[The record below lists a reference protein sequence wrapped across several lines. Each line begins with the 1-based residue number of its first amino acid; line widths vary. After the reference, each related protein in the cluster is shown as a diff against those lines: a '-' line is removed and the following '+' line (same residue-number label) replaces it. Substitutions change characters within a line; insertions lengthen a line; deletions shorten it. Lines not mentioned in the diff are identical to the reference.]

1 MTGSKHRG
9 GRIQPA
15 LRIGHLQ
22 TNLLSVSLIHRGLYD
37 SNLGIG
43 KIRRSYHAG
52 PHILINIVNNMVIP
66 HNKGAIVPGIPLS
79 NQAEPVTIRASD
91 RQSRRSRS
99 PLRPRNSARWN
110 WSAFLRRISLL
121 AFVFTMPGFAREMG
135 AGIMLPDIG
144 DSSET
149 YLSAANAR
157 RLGEAF
163 MREAR
168 ARISIIDEP
177 EISSYLN
184 GLGYRLASHGGAS
197 SAGFGNTGA
206 AKTDFTFFAVR
217 DPAINAF
224 AVPGG
229 FIGINAGLILNTE
242 SESELA
248 AVLGHEIAHIRQRH
262 IARAIQLSDN
272 MNPLAIAGV
281 LAAILIG
288 SQSSQAGRAAMTAVT
303 AGTMQKRIDFTRA
316 NEKEADRIGMG
327 ILSAAGFDPRAAP
340 DFFERLQTAHRYYS
354 QPPEFLS
361 IHPVTVSRIA
371 DSRNRA
377 EQYPYRQY
385 VDSLAY
391 HLTRAHLAVMMEQ
404 NPKKSITYFDNAL
417 RNGKYRNRAATRYG
431 LALAS
436 MAANR
441 WKEAKAE
448 IGKLLKTH
456 PNHVVFRA
464 RLAEIE
470 LASGHISKST
480 DIYADAL
487 LLHPGHQL
495 LTEGYARALLQGNKP
510 KKVIALLDR
519 QGGESSRSPT
529 LQQLLAKAF
538 AHTSNRTGASAA
550 LAEHHYL
557 NGDIDAAIRQLR
569 IALETSAQ
577 DYYRNSRIEARL
589 KQFEEERNLRAKQ

>member
-1 MTGSKHRG
+1 MRS
-9 GRIQPA
+9 A
-15 LRIGHLQ
+15 
-22 TNLLSVSLIHRGLYD
+22 
-37 SNLGIG
+37 GIF
-43 KIRRSYHAG
+43 
-52 PHILINIVNNMVIP
+52 
-66 HNKGAIVPGIPLS
+66 
-79 NQAEPVTIRASD
+79 
-91 RQSRRSRS
+91 
-99 PLRPRNSARWN
+99 PLRSKNPARRNGGVLLLW
-110 WSAFLRRISLL
+110 ISLL
-121 AFVFTMPGFAREMG
+121 ALLFTIPGFARERG
-135 AGIMLPDIG
+135 LGIILPDMG

-149 YLSAANAR
+149 FLSAANAR
-157 RLGEAF
+157 QLGEAF

-168 ARISIIDEP
+168 ARIPIIDEP

-184 GLGYRLASHGGAS
+184 SVGYRLASRSGG
-197 SAGFGNTGA
+197 GNTTA
-206 AKTDFTFFAVR
+206 TKMHFTFFAVQN
-217 DPAINAF
+217 PAINAF

-229 FIGINAGLILNTE
+229 FIGVNAGLILSTE

-248 AVLGHEIAHIRQRH
+248 AVLGHEIAHIRQHH
-262 IARAIQLSDN
+262 IARAIQLTDK

-281 LAAILIG
+281 LAAVLIG
-288 SQSSQAGRAAMTAVT
+288 TQSSQAGQAAMTAVT
-303 AGTMQKRIDFTRA
+303 AGTLQKRIDFTRA
-316 NEKEADRIGMG
+316 NEKEADRIGIG
-327 ILSAAGFDPRAAP
+327 ILADAGFDPRAAP

-361 IHPVTVSRIA
+361 THPVTVSRIA

-385 VDSLAY
+385 ADSLAY
-391 HLTRAHLAVMMEQ
+391 HLVRAHLAVMMEQ

-417 RNGKYRNRAATRYG
+417 RSGKYRNQTATRYG

-441 WKEAKAE
+441 WQKAKAE

-464 RLAEIE
+464 RQAEIE
-470 LASGHISKST
+470 LASGHIPKAIS
-480 DIYADAL
+480 IYADAL
-487 LLHPGHQL
+487 LLHPDHPL

-519 QGGESSRSPT
+519 QGKKASRNPT

-538 AHTSNRTGASAA
+538 AHAGNQTGASAA

-557 NGDIDAAIRQLR
+557 NGDLNAAIRQLR
-569 IALETSAQ
+569 IALETSQ
-577 DYYRNSRIEARL
+577 DYYQNARIEARL
-589 KQFEEERNLRAKQ
+589 KQFEKERNLRAEQ